1 MCRGGKT
8 ALPMLASKAPPRRAA
23 LKAPPSRR
31 AEGATTARRLERHTV
46 PRLGCHRYAV
56 LKAPPMPRR
65 SSPLPRLLAQA
76 FGGHQRRAACRA
88 PPRTTYQWQR
98 TTTTEYVQHR
108 SYYRP
113 PRIKESSIKV
123 SRVMV
128 FMHYHLTALQ
138 CTEVRFASF
147 LSSGFTTMA
156 VMNPLERKLVKRT
169 SVQWLEFTVGVL
181 WYVQSC
187 AK

>member
-1 MCRGGKT
+1 M
-8 ALPMLASKAPPRRAA
+8 
-23 LKAPPSRR
+23 
-31 AEGATTARRLERHTV
+31 

-56 LKAPPMPRR
+56 LRAPPLPRR

-76 FGGHQRRAACRA
+76 FGGHQRRA

-128 FMHYHLTALQ
+128 FPHYHLTALH

-147 LSSGFTTMA
+147 LSNGFTTMA
-156 VMNPLERKLVKRT
+156 VINPPEKRLANLCSAGLIDNDFDST
-169 SVQWLEFTVGVL
+169 RVSFRNSLALGG
-181 WYVQSC
+181 C
-187 AK
+187 

>member
-1 MCRGGKT
+1 MHEWFCSPPCSDAHKKRQIPQCAGGAKRLSPCLLLRRHRAT
-8 ALPMLASKAPPRRAA
+8 PRHAA

-31 AEGATTARRLERHTV
+31 AEGATTARRLRRHTV

-56 LKAPPMPRR
+56 LKAPLPRR

-76 FGGHQRRAACRA
+76 FGGHQRRA

-128 FMHYHLTALQ
+128 FPHYHPTALH
-138 CTEVRFASF
+138 
-147 LSSGFTTMA
+147 
-156 VMNPLERKLVKRT
+156 
-169 SVQWLEFTVGVL
+169 W
-181 WYVQSC
+181 

>member
-1 MCRGGKT
+1 MHEWFCSPPCSDAHKKRQIPQCAGGAKRLSPCLLLRRRHA
-8 ALPMLASKAPPRRAA
+8 ALRLGRHQRAA

-31 AEGATTARRLERHTV
+31 AEGATNARRLGRHTV

-56 LKAPPMPRR
+56 LRAPLPRR
-65 SSPLPRLLAQA
+65 SSPLPRLLAQV
-76 FGGHQRRAACRA
+76 FGGHQRRA

-108 SYYRP
+108 SYYRL

-123 SRVMV
+123 NRVMV
-128 FMHYHLTALQ
+128 FPLYHITALH
-138 CTEVRFASF
+138 
-147 LSSGFTTMA
+147 
-156 VMNPLERKLVKRT
+156 
-169 SVQWLEFTVGVL
+169 W
-181 WYVQSC
+181 

>member
-31 AEGATTARRLERHTV
+31 AEGATTARRLGRHTV

-56 LKAPPMPRR
+56 LKAPLPRR

-76 FGGHQRRAACRA
+76 FGGHQRRA

-128 FMHYHLTALQ
+128 FPHYHLTTLHWA
-138 CTEVRFASF
+138 
-147 LSSGFTTMA
+147 
-156 VMNPLERKLVKRT
+156 KLIYG
-169 SVQWLEFTVGVL
+169 LLF
-181 WYVQSC
+181 
-187 AK
+187 

>member
-1 MCRGGKT
+1 M
-8 ALPMLASKAPPRRAA
+8 
-23 LKAPPSRR
+23 
-31 AEGATTARRLERHTV
+31 

-56 LKAPPMPRR
+56 LKAPPLPRR

-113 PRIKESSIKV
+113 PRIKESSINV

-128 FMHYHLTALQ
+128 FLHYHLTALN
-138 CTEVRFASF
+138 CTEVCSANSF
-147 LSSGFTTMA
+147 SDGFTTIMA
-156 VMNPLERKLVKRT
+156 VINPSERKLAKRT
-169 SVQWLEFTVGVL
+169 SVHCTANIYNQITMEL
-181 WYVQSC
+181 
-187 AK
+187 